1 MDNKYN
7 NLPTTTIL
15 DNPFKNA
22 LKPEGH
28 GGPVL
33 RELALLPG
41 GVVACG
47 SVGRLHL
54 DHGRVDNTEG
64 DYCDSVF
71 KITLM
76 MELPSIVVIV

>member
-1 MDNKYN
+1 MS
-7 NLPTTTIL
+7 TIL
-15 DNPFKNA
+15 DNSFKNA

-41 GVVACG
+41 GVVARG
-47 SVGRLHL
+47 GVRRLHL
-54 DHGRVDNTEG
+54 DHGRVKNTEG
-64 DYCDSVF
+64 DSDDSVF